1 MSLQLLKVRRCG
13 VLLVLVAIAPVFAEQ
28 PKRNG
33 TANHSETKQSLTS
46 EETVASD
53 ETDRGEVANISGS
66 VSSPV
71 VVMPVTPPPGFDRE
85 VRPPYLPENA
95 KWSAPVAPQASPPIK
110 LSSSMERRRQRVQ
123 SALKVYAAQRI
134 SNMKRSPWGLMH
146 AMIPFGADTRISAN
160 GRDTNAV
167 SWLCS
172 NGNGRNLRLFY
183 TRGEALGIRVGPG
196 LQGHDGQF
204 LAMMAQSHISS
215 KMPLLVEGNE
225 FTVQDLIDY
234 EKSTCRD
241 GTELTFKLIGL
252 VHYLPS
258 DASWQT
264 QKGETFDFPRLIR
277 EELKQSVVGAACG
290 GTHRLMGYSYAVRK
304 RRDRGEPMTGEWLR
318 AEQAMKRY
326 LTQCQRLRNRDGS
339 YSTDWFKGRGMDR
352 DLDRRVQTTGHIL
365 EWVVFSSP
373 QERLDDADITGSVD
387 YLTSLLVRR
396 RREEL
401 EVGPRGHAIRALV
414 LYHDRMFVNPPPTL
428 VREQNVAQ
436 KSGGDDKLAD
446 SDLR

>member
-1 MSLQLLKVRRCG
+1 MSLLLLNVRGCG
-13 VLLVLVAIAPVFAEQ
+13 TLLILVLATTVFAEQ
-28 PKRNG
+28 PEVKV
-33 TANHSETKQSLTS
+33 AENHSEAKQSLSS
-46 EETVASD
+46 EEKDTGKLAK
-53 ETDRGEVANISGS
+53 TGGS
-66 VSSPV
+66 ISSP
-71 VVMPVTPPPGFDRE
+71 VVMPVTPPLDFDRE
-85 VRPPYLPENA
+85 VRPPHLPEGA
-95 KWSAPVAPQASPPIK
+95 KWERPSKQQAPQPIR
-110 LSSSMERRRQRVQ
+110 LSSAMERRRERVQ
-123 SALKVYAAQRI
+123 NALKIYAAQRI

-146 AMIPFGADTRISAN
+146 AMIPFGAEARILAN
-160 GRDTNAV
+160 GRDMNAV

-183 TRGEALGIRVGPG
+183 TRDDSLGIRVGPG

-204 LAMMAQSHISS
+204 LAMMAQSRISS
-215 KMPLLVEGNE
+215 KMPLLVDGQD

-234 EKSTCRD
+234 EKSTCQD

-258 DASWQT
+258 DATWQT
-264 QKGETFDFPRLIR
+264 SKGETFDFPRLIR

-304 RRDRGEPMTGEWLR
+304 RRERGEPMTGEWLR
-318 AEQAMKRY
+318 AETAMKRY
-326 LTQCQRLRNRDGS
+326 LAQSQRLRNRDGS
-339 YSTDWFKGRGMDR
+339 YSTEWFKGRGMDR

-373 QERLDDADITGSVD
+373 QQRLDDSDITGSVD
-387 YLTSLLVRR
+387 YLTNLLMRR
-396 RREEL
+396 RQEEL

-414 LYHDRMFVNPPPTL
+414 LYNDRMFVNPPVMPASQ
-428 VREQNVAQ
+428 QNIAQ
-436 KSGGDDKLAD
+436 KPGGDDTLAD